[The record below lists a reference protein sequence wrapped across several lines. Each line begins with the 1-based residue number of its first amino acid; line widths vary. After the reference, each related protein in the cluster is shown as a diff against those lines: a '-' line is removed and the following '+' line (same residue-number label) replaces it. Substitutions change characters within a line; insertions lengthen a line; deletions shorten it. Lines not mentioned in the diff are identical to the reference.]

1 MRGRIRVRQ
10 VLPHHQVDHRFL
22 LDNNGIRQGKQGMT
36 DPHSDIAG
44 IRMLI
49 VGASSGIGQALALAA
64 HARGV
69 KVALAARRVN
79 ILTTLA
85 EQLDGSAHE
94 LDVSDPQAIERVV
107 GEVAARLGG
116 LDAVVF
122 TSASAPF
129 ALIEDTDV
137 TTWIHT
143 YAVNAVGAS
152 HLLRAAVPHLADN
165 AVALIA
171 SSHDVGR
178 PRAGV
183 AAYHASKA
191 ALDEILRSWRAEH
204 PELPV
209 IRVSVGP
216 TEGTEILRGAD
227 RDLLADLYRT
237 WAHEGQIP
245 AEMSAVDDVANAL
258 LSFIAVARANPTVVS
273 DIVHLAPRA
282 RTKKT

>member
-1 MRGRIRVRQ
+1 MRQ
-10 VLPHHQVDHRFL
+10 VLSNHPIDHRFFFG
-22 LDNNGIRQGKQGMT
+22 NNGIRQGNPGMS
-36 DPHSDIAG
+36 DRHSNITG
-44 IRMLI
+44 NRMLVI
-49 VGASSGIGQALALAA
+49 GASSGIGKALAIAA
-64 HARGV
+64 NARGAR
-69 KVALAARRVN
+69 VALAARR
-79 ILTTLA
+79 IDLLSTLA

-94 LDVSDPQAIERVV
+94 LDVSDPQAIESVV
-107 GEVAARLGG
+107 ADVAARFGG
-116 LDAVVF
+116 LDAIVF
-122 TSASAPF
+122 TSAAVPF

-137 TTWIHT
+137 TTWLHT

-152 HLLRAAVPHLADN
+152 HVLRAALPHMADN
-165 AVALIA
+165 AVALVA

-209 IRVSVGP
+209 IRVSIGP

-227 RDLLADLYRT
+227 RDLLADLYRV
-237 WAHEGQIP
+237 WAQEGQIP
-245 AEMSAVDDVANAL
+245 AEMSAVEDVANAL

-273 DIVHLAPRA
+273 DIVHLAPR
-282 RTKKT
+282 TGSKKV

>member
-1 MRGRIRVRQ
+1 MRQ
-10 VLPHHQVDHRFL
+10 VLSHRPIDHRFVV
-22 LDNNGIRQGKQGMT
+22 DTNGIRQGKQSMS
-36 DPHSDIAG
+36 DRHSDIAG
-44 IRMLI
+44 TRMLI

-64 HARGV
+64 HSRGA

-79 ILTTLA
+79 ILTKLA
-85 EQLDGSAHE
+85 DQLGGSAHE
-94 LDVSDPQAIERVV
+94 LDVSDPPAIERVV
-107 GEVAARLGG
+107 NEVAALFGG
-116 LDAVVF
+116 LDAIVF

-137 TTWIHT
+137 TTWMHT

-209 IRVSVGP
+209 IRVSIGP

-227 RDLLADLYRT
+227 RDLLADLYRI
-237 WAHEGQIP
+237 WAQEGQIP

-282 RTKKT
+282 ATKKS

>member
-1 MRGRIRVRQ
+1 MWRGIGLRQ
-10 VLPHHQVDHRFL
+10 VLPHHPLDHRLFVG
-22 LDNNGIRQGKQGMT
+22 DYGIRQGNQAMS
-36 DPHSDIAG
+36 DRHSNIAG
-44 IRMLI
+44 NRMLVI
-49 VGASSGIGQALALAA
+49 GASSGIGKALAIAA
-64 HARGV
+64 NARGAR
-69 KVALAARRVN
+69 VALAARR
-79 ILTTLA
+79 IELLSTLA
-85 EQLDGSAHE
+85 KQLDGSAHE
-94 LDVSDPQAIERVV
+94 LDVSDPQAIEAVV
-107 GEVAARLGG
+107 ADVAAIFGG

-122 TSASAPF
+122 TSAAVPF

-137 TTWIHT
+137 TTWLHT

-152 HLLRAAVPHLADN
+152 HVLRASLPHMADN
-165 AVALIA
+165 AVALVA

-209 IRVSVGP
+209 IRVSIGP

-227 RDLLADLYRT
+227 RDLLADLYRV
-237 WAHEGQIP
+237 WAYEGQIP
-245 AEMSAVDDVANAL
+245 AEMSAVEDVANAL

-273 DIVHLAPRA
+273 DIVHLAPR
-282 RTKKT
+282 TGSKKI